1 MDLLLQ
7 DLRYALRTLRRQAG
21 FSITAVL
28 TLAAGIGATSALFSV
43 VHAVVL
49 RPLPFS
55 EPERVA
61 AVMNFWTARG
71 ARSVTVSGPDFHD
84 WRAENRSFAEMAYYT
99 GGGETSVVVDG
110 AADFATVFRV
120 TPGFFR
126 ALGARAQ
133 IGRLFGADEEQPGG
147 SLSALITDAYWKR
160 RFGASPQALGATLR
174 SAERVYTLV
183 GVLAPGMRHPSDA
196 DIYVAEQV
204 NSATASRSGHNYRVV
219 ARLREGVSLEQAGAE
234 MTSIAQRLEQ
244 TYPNSNAGKSA
255 VVVPLQ
261 DAVVGSSRTTLVM
274 LFAAVSVVL
283 LIACSNVAN
292 LLLARAAARQ
302 REMVVRA
309 AVGAERGRLVRQ
321 LLTESAVL
329 ALIAAAG
336 GVALARLGIA
346 VFLVLAPPDLPR
358 LDEVRVDATVLG
370 FALVAAIASSLVF
383 GVAPALQ
390 LSAVQLADGLRQGGK
405 GSAIGARA
413 GWARHAFVVAQVALA
428 VALVAGAAILG
439 KSLMALGAV
448 NLGFDADGLVVV
460 RTTVPVAGLKDA
472 PRATSFY
479 RDLLSEVRAVPGVV
493 AAGAVTGLP
502 SAVRSNGGYWIQGG
516 PGPED
521 TGVRAPQAIFT
532 VITGDYF
539 RALKVPVLSGRDFH
553 DGDRLDAPLVAIV
566 NDALVRESFPGRDP
580 IGQTIRCGLDTL
592 EPMTIVGV
600 VGDVRT
606 WGPAR
611 PAQAEIYMPYEQHPG
626 PATSLNIVARTA
638 TEPGPLGTTIARQ
651 IRERNADVPA
661 RIDTMEG
668 TLSRATAA
676 PRFRTVLLMVFATV
690 ALVLAMAGVYSVM
703 AFSVSRRLPEIGVRV
718 ALGAAPRHVLALVL
732 REGAL
737 LTTIGLVLG
746 LGLGMAGTR
755 LLSGLTFA
763 VSPTD
768 PSVLA
773 GVVTLVAA
781 TALVACYV
789 PGRRAL
795 RVDPGTA
802 LRAE

>member
-1 MDLLLQ
+1 MDLQLQ

-21 FSITAVL
+21 FSITAIL
-28 TLAAGIGATSALFSV
+28 TLAAGIGATTALFSV
-43 VHAVVL
+43 VNAVVL

-55 EPERVA
+55 EPERVT

-84 WRAENRSFAEMAYYT
+84 WRAENRSFVEMAYYT

-110 AADFATVFRV
+110 AADFATVFHV
-120 TPGFFR
+120 TPGYF
-126 ALGARAQ
+126 AVLGARAQ

-147 SLSALITDAYWKR
+147 PLSALITDAYWKR

-174 SAERVYTLV
+174 AAERVYTVV

-196 DIYVAEQV
+196 DVYVAEQL
-204 NSATASRSGHNYRVV
+204 NSATASRSAHNYRVV

-234 MTSIAQRLEQ
+234 MTSIAKRLEQ
-244 TYPNSNAGKSA
+244 AYPNTNAGKSA

-261 DAVVGSSRTTLVM
+261 DAVVGGSRTTLVM

-329 ALIAAAG
+329 ALVAG
-336 GVALARLGIA
+336 AVGIVLARLGISA
-346 VFLVLAPPDLPR
+346 FLALAPGDLPR
-358 LDEVRVDATVLG
+358 LDEVRVDGTVLG
-370 FALVAAIASSLVF
+370 FALLAAIASSLVF
-383 GVAPALQ
+383 GLAPALQ

-405 GSAIGARA
+405 GSTVGVRA
-413 GWARHAFVVAQVALA
+413 GWARHAFVVVQVAFA
-428 VALVAGAAILG
+428 VALVAAAGVLV
-439 KSLMALGAV
+439 KSLIALGAV
-448 NLGFDADGLVVV
+448 DMGFDSDRLLVI
-460 RTTVPVAGLKDA
+460 RTTVPVAGRADA
-472 PRATSFY
+472 PRATAFY
-479 RDLLSEVRAVPGVV
+479 RELLSDVRGMPGVL

-502 SAVRSNGGYWIQGG
+502 SAPRSNGSYWIQGG

-532 VITGDYF
+532 VVTPDYF
-539 RALKVPVLSGRDFH
+539 RALKVPLLAGRDFD
-553 DGDRLDAPLVAIV
+553 DGDRLDAPFVAIV

-580 IGQTIRCGLDTL
+580 IGQTIRCGLDSL
-592 EPMTIVGV
+592 DPMTIVGV
-600 VGDVRT
+600 VRDMRT
-606 WGPAR
+606 LGPAR

-626 PATSLNIVARTA
+626 PGASLNIVARA
-638 TEPGPLGTTIARQ
+638 AADPGALGTTIARR
-651 IRERNADVPA
+651 IRERSTDVPA

-668 TLSRATAA
+668 TLARATAA
-676 PRFRTVLLMVFATV
+676 PRFRTVLLMVFAAV
-690 ALVLAMAGVYSVM
+690 ALLLAMAGVYSVM
-703 AFSVSRRLPEIGVRV
+703 AFTVSRRVPEIGVRV
-718 ALGAAPRHVLALVL
+718 ALGAAPRNVLGLVM

-737 LTTIGLVLG
+737 LTAIGLVLG
-746 LGLGMAGTR
+746 LALAAAGAR
-755 LLSGLTFA
+755 LLASLTFA

-768 PSVLA
+768 PGVLA
-773 GVVTLVAA
+773 GVIALVAA

-795 RVDPGTA
+795 RVDPASA